1 MLSFSVNPPQTK
13 VVKFKLN
20 PKVENVQIS
29 DDKKITITLSNE
41 KLEMKKK
48 TITISI
54 DEHSVTLVASNQLSA
69 ETHYMFN
76 LEDY

>member
-20 PKVENVQIS
+20 SEVKDVKVVDN
-29 DDKKITITLSNE
+29 KTITLTVDD
-41 KLEMKKK
+41 K
-48 TITISI
+48 TLTIYI
-54 DEHSVTLVASNQLSA
+54 DKDSVTLTSSNQLSA
-69 ETHYMFN
+69 ETHYKFN

>member
-20 PKVENVQIS
+20 TKVENVQIS
-29 DDKKITITLSNE
+29 DDRKITITLSNE
-41 KLEMKKK
+41 KLAMEKK
-48 TITISI
+48 TMTISI
-54 DEHSVTLVASNQLSA
+54 DEYSVTLVAPNQLSA
-69 ETHYMFN
+69 ETHYMFK